1 MSISERRS
9 LYRKIGYEI
18 VGEINKASVVTP
30 FSLVACGLLCHYRRG
45 IAHIEL
51 MNIIQEFYDY
61 LVQREVRFTSTFANK
76 EKAIEDALNLYEQ
89 SGLITKMGIEEEDK
103 DDEIE
108 EIVYSVADEKRLNIE
123 YYKNNIL
130 HFFVS
135 FSFVATSILASQT
148 IPLYQIMEDYKFFK
162 RFFKNEFIFDD
173 KKDDVDR
180 SMRCSATY
188 MRKG

>member
-1 MSISERRS
+1 MKSYLGASEKAYEDMS
-9 LYRKIGYEI
+9 
-18 VGEINKASVVTP
+18 
-30 FSLVACGLLCHYRRG
+30 
-45 IAHIEL
+45 

-135 FSFVATSILASQT
+135 FSFVATSILASQEDT

-162 RFFKNEFIFDD
+162 RLLQK
-173 KKDDVDR
+173 
-180 SMRCSATY
+180 
-188 MRKG
+188 